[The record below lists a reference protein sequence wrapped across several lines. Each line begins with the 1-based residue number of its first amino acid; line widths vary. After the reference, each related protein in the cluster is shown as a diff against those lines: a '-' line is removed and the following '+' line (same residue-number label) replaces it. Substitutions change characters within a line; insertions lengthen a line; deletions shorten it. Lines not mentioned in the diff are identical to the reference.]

1 MQQPATDWGAV
12 NDKQRKSPRE
22 RPVIRLPKRNGR
34 PIDLPAPLHAHEQ
47 LGATLGATAEPRHR
61 GTAAPPNRRTAPLA
75 HVVHINTCQK
85 AQRPVDENGA
95 LLYIKEQL
103 DAIG

>member
-1 MQQPATDWGAV
+1 MPGA
-12 NDKQRKSPRE
+12 PC
-22 RPVIRLPKRNGR
+22 
-34 PIDLPAPLHAHEQ
+34 HEQ
-47 LGATLGATAEPRHR
+47 RTTHHAFRAPRD
-61 GTAAPPNRRTAPLA
+61 
-75 HVVHINTCQK
+75 VHCAWRANTCQK

>member
-1 MQQPATDWGAV
+1 VRAI
-12 NDKQRKSPRE
+12 KS
-22 RPVIRLPKRNGR
+22 
-34 PIDLPAPLHAHEQ
+34 
-47 LGATLGATAEPRHR
+47 
-61 GTAAPPNRRTAPLA
+61 
-75 HVVHINTCQK
+75 QK